1 MSGEGARDTAAS
13 GEARRPMWRLDGR
26 VAIVTGGA
34 SGMGEAHVRAFHGMG
49 ANVAIADVTPEA
61 GKRLADEL
69 GDGAVYVDLDVS
81 DPDRWAEVTEQV
93 AERWGPATV
102 LVNNAGI
109 PGPKCKTADLAP
121 EDYLRV
127 IAVDQNGTFLGMHAV
142 IPGMIRAGGG
152 SIINISSVAGF
163 AHVRHVPNAAYT
175 AAKAAVRG
183 LTRAAAIE
191 YGPDGIRV
199 NCVLPGPVATP
210 MMLRGTPEEAAARRT
225 RIGDSVPLQ
234 RCAEPSEVAD
244 LVAFL
249 ASDASA
255 YITGADHFIDGGQA
269 AGW

>member
-1 MSGEGARDTAAS
+1 MQVLTLEGK
-13 GEARRPMWRLDGR
+13 

-34 SGMGEAHVRAFHGMG
+34 RGMGEAHVRAFVELG
-49 ANVAIADVTPEA
+49 AKVAITDVTQDA
-61 GKRLADEL
+61 GKALADEL
-69 GDGAVYVDLDVS
+69 GSAAVFHELDVS
-81 DPDRWAEVTEQV
+81 DPVQWAEVNARV
-93 AERWGPATV
+93 AERFGPVTV
-102 LVNNAGI
+102 LVNNAGV
-109 PGPKCKTADLAP
+109 PGPVRRTAELAP
-121 EDYLRV
+121 DEYLRV
-127 IAVDQNGTFLGMHAV
+127 VSVDQHGTFFGMREV
-142 IPGMIRAGGG
+142 IPGMVQTGGG
-152 SIINISSVAGF
+152 SIVNISSVAGF
-163 AHVRHVPNAAYT
+163 AHVRHVPNPAYT

-191 YGPDGIRV
+191 YGPSGIRV

-210 MMLRGTPEEAAARRT
+210 MMLRGTPEEAAARRK

-234 RCAEPSEVAD
+234 RCAEPSEVSQ

>member
-1 MSGEGARDTAAS
+1 MSGSTGTLPRPGVTLEGK
-13 GEARRPMWRLDGR
+13 

-34 SGMGEAHVRAFHGMG
+34 RGMGEAHVRTFLHLG
-49 ANVAIADVTPEA
+49 ARVAIADVLQDE
-61 GKRLADEL
+61 GKSLADEL
-69 GDGAVYVDLDVS
+69 GPAAAFFELDVS
-81 DPDRWAEVTEQV
+81 DPAQWAEVTRAV

-102 LVNNAGI
+102 LVNNAGV
-109 PGPKCKTADLAP
+109 PGPKCSIAELAP

-127 IAVDQNGTFLGMHAV
+127 VAVDQHGTFFGMRAV
-142 IPGMIRAGGG
+142 IPGMVEAGGG
-152 SIINISSVAGF
+152 SIVNISSVAGF

-191 YGPDGIRV
+191 YGPAGIRV

-210 MMLRGTPEEAAARRT
+210 MMLRGTPEEAQERVR
-225 RIGDSVPLQ
+225 RIGDSVPLL
-234 RCAEPSEVAD
+234 RCAEPSEVAQ